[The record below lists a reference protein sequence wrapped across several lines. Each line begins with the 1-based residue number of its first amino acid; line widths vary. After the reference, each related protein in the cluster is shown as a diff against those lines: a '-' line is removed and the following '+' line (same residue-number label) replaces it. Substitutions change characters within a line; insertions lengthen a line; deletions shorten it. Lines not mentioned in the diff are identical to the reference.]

1 MPKGKN
7 MGDRTKL
14 KPKAEKEIRQIL
26 NRINPDLK
34 RLLEL
39 AVEKSDTESVVV
51 ESIQTGARKLRIARR
66 ILKK

>member
-1 MPKGKN
+1 
-7 MGDRTKL
+7 MGEKSTL
-14 KPKAEKEIRQIL
+14 KPKVEKEIRQIL

-34 RLLEL
+34 RLIEL
-39 AVEKSDTESVVV
+39 ADEKNETESVVV

>member
-1 MPKGKN
+1 
-7 MGDRTKL
+7 MGEKSKL
-14 KPKAEKEIRQIL
+14 KPKVEKEIRQIL

-34 RLLEL
+34 RLIEL
-39 AVEKSDTESVVV
+39 ADEKNETESVVV